1 MTKTRFAPS
10 PTGNLHIGSA
20 RTAIV
25 SWLISKKLDGKFL
38 LRIEDTDLERSKP
51 EYTQNMLDS
60 LKWLNLEYDEGPYY
74 QTQRFDRYKEAALDL
89 VKKGKAYYCYSTP
102 EELAKE
108 REDYKTIHGHD
119 GWKYNGK
126 WKDFKGTPPKGVK
139 PVIRLSVP
147 FDGMTQWNDLVKG
160 GISIPNKQMDDF
172 IIMRSDGSP
181 TYNFC
186 VVVDDYDMNV
196 SHVIRGEDHVS
207 NTPKQIQI
215 YKALD
220 KDIPVFGHVPLILN
234 LDGSKQSKRENANEV
249 KNDDGQL
256 LPMTNLT
263 YYKNKGILP
272 EAMINYLLLITC
284 NDLPKEVFTK
294 EEFVEL
300 FKLDKLGN
308 TPIKFDLNKLVW
320 LNQQHMKL
328 MSNNEFM
335 DILNSQII
343 NWHKD
348 NNKQEI
354 DLINID
360 FTLLK
365 SGIIERAKTT
375 QDFIKLVEP
384 LLNVNLSAIK
394 NNDLIK
400 ESFERIIKLDD
411 FSSAVIYEDMKA
423 LVTEKGL
430 KVGDLMKPL
439 RLEVFNNLTLPIADA
454 IQAIGKEQFEKILQ
468 SKKMKP

>member
-186 VVVDDYDMNV
+186 VVVDDSDMKV

-454 IQAIGKEQFEKILQ
+454 IQAIGKEQFERILQ

>member
-38 LRIEDTDLERSKP
+38 LRIEDTDLERSKS

-126 WKDFKGTPPKGVK
+126 WKDFKGTPPKGVR

-186 VVVDDYDMNV
+186 VVVDDSDMKV

-454 IQAIGKEQFEKILQ
+454 IQAIGKEQFERILQ